1 MGGFLPPRIGPHR
14 MLDEFPLSDIA
25 TAVER
30 SSLHCGLCQRVA
42 YDLTKESH
50 HEQER

>member
-1 MGGFLPPRIGPHR
+1 MGGFLLPRFGPPR
-14 MLDEFPLSDIA
+14 MLGKFPLSVIE

-30 SSLHCGLCQRVA
+30 SSIHCGLCQRVA
-42 YDLTKESH
+42 DDLTKESQ